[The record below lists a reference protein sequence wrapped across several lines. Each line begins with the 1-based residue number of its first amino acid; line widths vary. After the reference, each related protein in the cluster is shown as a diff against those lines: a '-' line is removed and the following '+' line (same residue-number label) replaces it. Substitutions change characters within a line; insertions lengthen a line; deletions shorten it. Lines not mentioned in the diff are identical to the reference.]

1 MIAFID
7 DHRVSYGV
15 EPICRVLPIAPS
27 TYHERVAQRR
37 DPTRLSA
44 RARRDGVI
52 KPEIARIFAEN
63 FAVYGV
69 RKMWRQMMRE
79 GVPVAR
85 CTVERLMR
93 GMGLQGVIRG
103 KPVRTTLSDKAAP
116 CPLDHVNRQFQAP
129 APNRLWVSDFTY
141 VATWTGFVYVAFVID
156 TYARRIVGWRASRT
170 AHASFVLDALE
181 QALHDRRPVHRGGL
195 VHHSDR
201 GSQYVSIKY
210 SERLADA
217 GIEPSVG
224 SVGDSYDNALAETIN
239 GLYKA
244 ELIHRRGPWRS
255 FEAVEYATLEW
266 VDWFNNRRLLE
277 PIGNIP
283 PAEAEE
289 HYYATLDQPAMAA

>member
-1 MIAFID
+1 MITFID
-7 DHRVSYGV
+7 DHRQVYGI

-27 TYHERVAQRR
+27 TYHEHAAQRR
-37 DPTRLSA
+37 DPARLSA
-44 RARRDGVI
+44 RARRDLDL

-63 FAVYGV
+63 FKVYGV
-69 RKMWRQMMRE
+69 RKVWRQMKRE
-79 GVPVAR
+79 GFSIAR
-85 CTVERLMR
+85 CTVERLMQR
-93 GMGLQGVIRG
+93 LGIQGVIRG
-103 KPVRTTLSDKAAP
+103 KPVRTTISDKAAP

-141 VATWTGFVYVAFVID
+141 VSTWAGFVYVAFVID
-156 TYARRIVGWRASRT
+156 TYARRIVGWRVSRT

-181 QALHDRRPVHRGGL
+181 QALHDRKPVHRGGL

-210 SERLADA
+210 TERLVEA

-244 ELIHRRGPWRS
+244 EVIHRRGPWKS
-255 FEAVEYATLEW
+255 FEAVEFATLEW
-266 VDWFNNRRLLE
+266 VDWFNHRRLLE

-283 PAEAEE
+283 PAEAEQR
-289 HYYATLDQPAMAA
+289 YYETLNDAAIAA